1 MRRSRAAIVVIVF
14 QLVLALGLP
23 AQAQESPRSSADC
36 SLSST
41 GSVPIPDL
49 GGDTYQGEPGGLYP
63 DGSNDL
69 PADHAN
75 LGLWHAAQIEPL
87 DGAGNPDPN
96 GRIVVL
102 SIGVSN
108 TRSEFGMFIR
118 RAGDVVDADVVL
130 VNGAQP
136 GEDISMWQSAD
147 SRTWQAIDGAL
158 GQNGV
163 TAEQVQAVWIKLPD
177 IVNGPTEILP
187 FPTNSETYRDQ
198 LAVVVQHARDTYP
211 NLRLAY
217 LSSRIYAGYNTSGRP
232 SPEPLAYENG
242 FGVKWLIAD
251 QIAGDASLNADP
263 RRGEVEAPW
272 LAWGPYLWADGTS
285 PRSDGLI
292 WECGDLQDDG
302 IHPSQSGAVKVADML
317 VAHFGTHPTA
327 APWFAADGTP
337 IGEVVLPPP
346 ADVPATTMPPETT
359 TTTTTTHAPV
369 STTTTTV
376 DPATATAR
384 PGPPDRTEREEERLA
399 RQADNASADSNEV
412 VLIATAVG
420 LLVLIGAGAMVS
432 RYRREQQ
439 EQDDATEAGA

>member
-1 MRRSRAAIVVIVF
+1 MRKSRAATVVIVF

-49 GGDTYQGEPGGLYP
+49 GGDTYQGEAGGLYP

-69 PADHAN
+69 PADHAS

-87 DGAGNPDPN
+87 DGAGDPDPS
-96 GRIVVL
+96 GSIVLL

-108 TRSEFGMFIR
+108 TRSEYGMFAR
-118 RAGDVVDADVVL
+118 RARDVVDSDVML
-130 VNGAQP
+130 INGAQP
-136 GEDISMWQSAD
+136 GEDISQWQSAD
-147 SRTWQAIDGAL
+147 SRAWQAIDGAL

-177 IVNGPTEILP
+177 IVNGPAEILP
-187 FPTNSETYRDQ
+187 FPTNSLTYRDQ
-198 LAVVVQHARDTYP
+198 LAVVVQHARDAYP

-272 LAWGPYLWADGTS
+272 LAWGPYLWADGTN

-317 VAHFGTHPTA
+317 VAHFTTHPTA
-327 APWFAADGTP
+327 APWFASDGTP

-346 ADVPATTMPPETT
+346 ADVPVTTMPPETT
-359 TTTTTTHAPV
+359 TTTTTQPPV

-376 DPATATAR
+376 AAGAETAR
-384 PGPPDRTEREEERLA
+384 PGPPDRTQREEERLA
-399 RQADNASADSNEV
+399 RQEDNSSANSNEG
-412 VLIATAVG
+412 VLIATAIG
-420 LLVLIGAGAMVS
+420 LLVLLGAGAMVS
-432 RYRREQQ
+432 RYRREQE
-439 EQDDATEAGA
+439 EQDEAIEAGG